1 MRDKLV
7 TVLFNDTTAKF
18 EKPKGNVK
26 SCVKKRISLLVRRY
40 YRYLRAILVYFDV
53 ILTSYWGVNF
63 IIGRSPF
70 DTVILLQF
78 RDRLNFHYRRH
89 SFIPRACCHSLCHF
103 NPRVRI
109 YHFQYFGVLF
119 DPENKINALCLVL
132 NLVLKIPLN
141 RIFVRYY
148 PDSIFVDII

>member
-1 MRDKLV
+1 MRDKVV

-26 SCVKKRISLLVRRY
+26 TCVKKRISLLVRRY

-70 DTVILLQF
+70 DTVILLHF
-78 RDRLNFHYRRH
+78 RNRLNFHYRRH
-89 SFIPRACCHSLCHF
+89 SFIPRACCHSLCHL
-103 NPRVRI
+103 NPTVRI

>member
-53 ILTSYWGVNF
+53 ILTSYCGVNL